1 MRVTATQKGY
11 YGHVVRE
18 PGDVFTLADEAAFA
32 ASWMEAVDEAKP
44 DPLDHDGDGRK
55 GGSKPRKGQVRETE
69 VIPPADPAPTSD
81 PVTGDEI

>member
-18 PGDVFTLADEAAFA
+18 PGDVFTLADEDHFSDA
-32 ASWMEAVDEAKP
+32 WMKPFDAKT

-55 GGSKPRKGQVRETE
+55 GGSKTRKGQEKETGVKAPVE
-69 VIPPADPAPTSD
+69 PAKPVD

>member
-11 YGHVVRE
+11 YGNVVRE
-18 PGDVFTLADEAAFA
+18 PGDVFTLADEDHFSDA
-32 ASWMEAVDEAKP
+32 WMKPVEAKP

-55 GGSKPRKGQVRETE
+55 GGSKPRKGQEKETE
-69 VIPPADPAPTSD
+69 VKAPVEPAKPVD

>member
-11 YGHVVRE
+11 YGNVVRE
-18 PGDVFTLADEAAFA
+18 PGDVFTLADEAAFT
-32 ASWMEAVDEAKP
+32 ASWMEAVYAQP

-55 GGSKPRKGQVRETE
+55 GGSKPRKGQTRETE
-69 VIPPADPAPTSD
+69 VIPPVDPAPASD

>member
-1 MRVTATQKGY
+1 MRVIATQKGY
-11 YGHVVRE
+11 YGNVVRE
-18 PGDVFTLADEAAFA
+18 PGDVFTLADEAAF
-32 ASWMEAVDEAKP
+32 SEVWMEAVDEDKT

-69 VIPPADPAPTSD
+69 VIPPADPAPALD

>member
-11 YGHVVRE
+11 YGNVVRDV
-18 PGDVFTLADEAAFA
+18 GDEFVLAEKSAFSDA
-32 ASWMEAVDEAKP
+32 WMRAI

-55 GGSKPRKGQVRETE
+55 GGSKPRRAQERETE
-69 VIPPADPAPTSD
+69 VVPPADPAAAVD